1 MIARLLVLAVYF
13 TCPFLFDTLCSRC
26 APTALRV
33 ALLARSLCDRCGR
46 RRPSRRLLQLLR
58 EELEEGR
65 VLHLLLLLL
74 PQHEL
79 HELRNL
85 LVAHRCYSGC

>member
-1 MIARLLVLAVYF
+1 
-13 TCPFLFDTLCSRC
+13 
-26 APTALRV
+26 
-33 ALLARSLCDRCGR
+33 
-46 RRPSRRLLQLLR
+46 LR

-85 LVAHRCYSGC
+85 LVAHRCSGGC